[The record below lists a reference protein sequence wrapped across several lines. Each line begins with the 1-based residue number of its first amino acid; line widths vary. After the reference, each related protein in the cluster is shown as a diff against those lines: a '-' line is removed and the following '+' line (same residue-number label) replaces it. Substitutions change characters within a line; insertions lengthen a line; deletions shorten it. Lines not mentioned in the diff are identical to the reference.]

1 MDLAALR
8 AYAAVAQQAGRAGA
22 PNPAEEAGQAGA
34 AGAAGAPDFANMVRE
49 AVGSVEANVRGAESL
64 TNAAATGQAE
74 MIDVVTA
81 VAAAEVQ
88 LETVI
93 AVRDQVI
100 RTYQEILRMPI

>member
-1 MDLAALR
+1 
-8 AYAAVAQQAGRAGA
+8 
-22 PNPAEEAGQAGA
+22 
-34 AGAAGAPDFANMVRE
+34 
-49 AVGSVEANVRGAESL
+49 VRGAESL

-100 RTYQEILRMPI
+100 RAYQEILRMPI

>member
-8 AYAAVAQQAGRAGA
+8 AYAAVAQQAGAAGA
-22 PNPAEEAGQAGA
+22 PNPAEEAAGA
-34 AGAAGAPDFANMVRE
+34 VGAPDFAGMVRE
-49 AVGSVEANVRGAESL
+49 AVGSVQTSVKSAETL
-64 TNAAATGQAE
+64 TGAAAVGQAE

-88 LETVI
+88 LESVI

-100 RTYQEILRMPI
+100 RAYQEIMRMPI

>member
-22 PNPAEEAGQAGA
+22 PNPADEAGQAGA
-34 AGAAGAPDFANMVRE
+34 AGAPDFAGMVRE
-49 AVGSVEANVRGAESL
+49 AVGSVEATVRGAESM
-64 TNAAATGQAE
+64 TTAAATGQAE

-100 RTYQEILRMPI
+100 RAYQEILRMPI

>member
-8 AYAAVAQQAGRAGA
+8 AYAAAAQQLQGA
-22 PNPAEEAGQAGA
+22 NDPGA
-34 AGAAGAPDFANMVRE
+34 AAVAGEFDFGALVSN
-49 AVGSVEANVRGAESL
+49 AVNSVESSLQNAEIMS
-64 TNAAATGQAE
+64 AQAATGQAE
-74 MIDVVTA
+74 LVDVVTA

-100 RTYQEILRMPI
+100 RAYQEILRMPI

>member
-1 MDLAALR
+1 MDIAALR
-8 AYAAVAQQAGRAGA
+8 AYAAVAQQAGGIAQPKPGEDA
-22 PNPAEEAGQAGA
+22 AAAAA
-34 AGAAGAPDFANMVRE
+34 AGAAQGPNFGTMVQD
-49 AVGSVEANVRGAESL
+49 AVGSVEASVRNAETL
-64 TNAAATGQAE
+64 TSQAATGQAE

-100 RTYQEILRMPI
+100 RAYQEIMRMPI